1 LYRKNGIFYFIVF
14 GQSSVPCD
22 KVAERGRGKKRRLK
36 MGHGHGKK
44 ALIQQIVIK
53 FNQQLGIISN
63 KDKDRKKDS

>member
-1 LYRKNGIFYFIVF
+1 
-14 GQSSVPCD
+14 
-22 KVAERGRGKKRRLK
+22 